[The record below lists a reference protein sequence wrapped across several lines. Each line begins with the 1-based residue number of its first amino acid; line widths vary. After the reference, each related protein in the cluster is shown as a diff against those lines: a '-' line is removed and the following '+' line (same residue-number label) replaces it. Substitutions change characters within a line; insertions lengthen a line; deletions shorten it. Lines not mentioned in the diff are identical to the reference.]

1 MRIASFL
8 PPALAVL
15 SLCAHASPLP
25 STYTPP
31 SALLKRQSASAS
43 ALQSTTEAAI
53 SSTPKSDWKRPVVI
67 TTSAIGLAMTVGWNY
82 ISAKSFLSNREKF
95 YKEKARMEAEK
106 KKPPPKV
113 GDTVCTVETY
123 TTSDQVEG
131 RKPSLV
137 KTPCYVLGQ
146 RGEGQGQQE
155 GGGRDGDAQVASM
168 SSGDGGDDVVGGVSE
183 SQQQGDLSSDFESG
197 ARDRIPKRF
206 PVTSSTASAPSAF
219 DPSRDYSANAATGN
233 IVISHPLHKRGLS
246 SPQPITAVDEIV
258 EEAIPTHPSFPSLS
272 SSSSSS
278 SIHSP
283 EYIPLL
289 PLDSNHRLRP
299 RPSFPPSTFEST
311 SSPPSSDLRKELK
324 PNLSSDKYKAWVQKL
339 KSSGEKLST
348 DDITFGLTVLNTL
361 GNIPSLIMTT
371 INARYYRGN
380 PKVD

>member
-1 MRIASFL
+1 M
-8 PPALAVL
+8 
-15 SLCAHASPLP
+15 
-25 STYTPP
+25 
-31 SALLKRQSASAS
+31 
-43 ALQSTTEAAI
+43 
-53 SSTPKSDWKRPVVI
+53 VI

-95 YKEKARMEAEK
+95 YREKARLEAER

-146 RGEGQGQQE
+146 QE
-155 GGGRDGDAQVASM
+155 GRGPGGDAQVAGTSM
-168 SSGDGGDDVVGGVSE
+168 GDAGDGVVGGG
-183 SQQQGDLSSDFESG
+183 QQEGHLPIDFISG
-197 ARDRIPKRF
+197 ASDRIPKRF
-206 PVTSSTASAPSAF
+206 PVTPSNPSASSAF
-219 DPSRDYSANAATGN
+219 DPSTDYSANAATGN
-233 IVISHPLHKRGLS
+233 IVISQPLHKRGLS

-258 EEAIPTHPSFPSLS
+258 EEAIPPHLSPPVLS

-278 SIHSP
+278 SIHSS

-299 RPSFPPSTFEST
+299 RPSFPPSTFKST
-311 SSPPSSDLRKELK
+311 SSPPPSDQRKKLDSK
-324 PNLSSDKYKAWVQKL
+324 LSADKYKDWVQKL
-339 KSSGEKLST
+339 KSSGDRLST
-348 DDITFGLTVLNTL
+348 DDITFGLTVLNTV
-361 GNIPSLIMTT
+361 GNVPSLIMTT

>member
-25 STYTPP
+25 STHTPP
-31 SALLKRQSASAS
+31 STLLKRQPSSAS
-43 ALQSTTEAAI
+43 ALQTTTEAAI
-53 SSTPKSDWKRPVVI
+53 SSTPKTDWKRPVVI

-95 YKEKARMEAEK
+95 YREKARLEAER
-106 KKPPPKV
+106 KKPTPKV
-113 GDTVCTVETY
+113 GDMVCTVETY
-123 TTSDQVEG
+123 TTNDQVEG

-137 KTPCYVLGQ
+137 KTPCYVLGE
-146 RGEGQGQQE
+146 RGEGQRQQD
-155 GGGRDGDAQVASM
+155 GGGPGGDAQVASM
-168 SSGDGGDDVVGGVSE
+168 SSGDGGDDGVGGVSE
-183 SQQQGDLSSDFESG
+183 SQQEGELPNDFESG
-197 ARDRIPKRF
+197 ARVHIPKRF
-206 PVTSSTASAPSAF
+206 PVTSSTASASF
-219 DPSRDYSANAATGN
+219 DPSSEYSANAATSN
-233 IVISHPLHKRGLS
+233 IVIPQLLHKRGLS

-258 EEAIPTHPSFPSLS
+258 EEAIPTHPSAPSLS

-299 RPSFPPSTFEST
+299 RPSFPPSTFESI
-311 SSPPSSDLRKELK
+311 SSPPPSDQRKKLDPK
-324 PNLSSDKYKAWVQKL
+324 LSADAYKAWVQKL
-339 KSSGEKLST
+339 KSSGGKLST
-348 DDITFGLTVLNTL
+348 DDITFGLTVLNTV